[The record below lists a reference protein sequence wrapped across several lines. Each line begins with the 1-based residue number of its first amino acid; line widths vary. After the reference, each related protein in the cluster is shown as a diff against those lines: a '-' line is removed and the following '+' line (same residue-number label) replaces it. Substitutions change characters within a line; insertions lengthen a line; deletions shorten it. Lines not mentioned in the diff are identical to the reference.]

1 MPAHGGRHP
10 PLPASAPCAFCC
22 RPRRL
27 SARLRA
33 MLSERPLL
41 AIPVTQGD
49 CQAAARAAGSTG
61 GGRTGGDALPP
72 GPGPPEGE
80 LARLSTAA
88 QGLPS
93 GCCWSLDSAGTF
105 IRSRLPGSNAS
116 KLALWQACWAGRPPS
131 LPQEI
136 ESASVELEAAVD
148 AQSQAKREKD
158 ERICEL
164 EAQLEAARCADTA
177 AHTSCLFAPTGRRVS
192 PHYPAVLQ
200 SAVGGAPLVLTAGGA
215 GCLNGCVDACEYPLG
230 LRIGLYHAGG
240 TRRLQPRSWRR
251 PSWMPSAPWARWP
264 ATTSLRRR
272 EPAWAACAAVPRACL
287 AGHRGR
293 RCSPGQAAHSQLG
306 LLGWFAENKGV
317 TALQSPA

>member
-240 TRRLQPRSWRR
+240 TRRLQPRRR
-251 PSWMPSAPWARWP
+251 SDVQL
-264 ATTSLRRR
+264 LR
-272 EPAWAACAAVPRACL
+272 PR
-287 AGHRGR
+287 
-293 RCSPGQAAHSQLG
+293 P
-306 LLGWFAENKGV
+306 
-317 TALQSPA
+317 